1 MALSLAR
8 NLFLAGASA
17 KSMLVI
23 HPSPEGSCKSMTTST
38 KQLLAVT
45 AMAALQ
51 VACAQAP
58 QQPTAVV
65 PVQAAG
71 STSTNIQTEG
81 DKPTTSAPAASPS
94 SPSIAVEPKP
104 VPAVSEPRYI
114 KGNDQVIAPAKP
126 SANVGG
132 NPLALNFEEAPVA
145 EVVRTVLG
153 DIMQVPHVLH
163 PPLSGTV
170 TLVARTPVAP
180 DQAVFLLESALQA
193 NGLAMV
199 RDTRGTYHVGR
210 IDTLKNLG
218 LGAVGQAGKGI
229 QLAPGFGTVIVPLQ
243 YIGAGEMAA
252 ILRPLAPGDAIV
264 RVDNVRNLLVLR
276 GSRTQAEGWLDLVNT
291 FDVDLLKGMSVGLF
305 PLKHATIK
313 EVENALRLVS
323 GAPQASGAAGGA
335 VASGAG
341 SSGGASLGTSGA
353 SAAAM
358 LGEGNPVFGALRI
371 MPVERLN
378 AILVVTPRA
387 AYLEEARRWIE
398 KLDQPSDGGA
408 EAQLFIYRVQNGNA
422 KHLANVL
429 SGIFGSGQQS
439 GAVANSGVAPGLRS
453 GVGTSFGQQS
463 LGNGA
468 VLGNAG
474 GGYGTGVLG
483 AGNSFGSSGAGVNA
497 FSNQSRNNSQVGAQ
511 GAVAATIGGVRVMP
525 DEQNNSILVW
535 STRAEFLKIEST
547 LKRLDLPPTQVL
559 IEASIIEVTLGDDLK
574 YGLQWAFSDSHRG
587 GPGSGLV
594 GALPA
599 NSAGGFSY
607 TLKDTLGNMRVT
619 LNALAAKSLIKV
631 ISSPSLM
638 VLDNQTAT
646 IAVGTQQPIRTG
658 ETTNLNT
665 VGNSTTTTYQYKDTG
680 VQLAVQPSVNSG
692 DLVTMD
698 ITQSVTDVG
707 DEDTVTGQRAFLQ
720 RQISSKVAVRSG
732 EAIVLGGLI
741 KDNASSGRS
750 GVPLLSGLP
759 VVGGLFGATTST
771 SGRTEL
777 LVVITPRVVRTDPEI
792 REASEELRD
801 RLRGLDIIEL
811 RDRAKAHQAPVVP
824 GAGSPVPQ

>member
-1 MALSLAR
+1 MT
-8 NLFLAGASA
+8 
-17 KSMLVI
+17 KS
-23 HPSPEGSCKSMTTST
+23 TT
-38 KQLLAVT
+38 QLLTVIAL
-45 AMAALQ
+45 AALQ

-58 QQPTAVV
+58 QQPAAATPALGTA
-65 PVQAAG
+65 PAA
-71 STSTNIQTEG
+71 TNIQTEP
-81 DKPTTSAPAASPS
+81 DTPAASAPAAP
-94 SPSIAVEPKP
+94 PAAVVSVPAPATAQPRYIRGNDQVVAPAKP
-104 VPAVSEPRYI
+104 VPAI
-114 KGNDQVIAPAKP
+114 
-126 SANVGG
+126 GG
-132 NPLALNFEEAPVA
+132 SPISLNFEEAPVA

-170 TLVARTPVAP
+170 TLIARTPVAP

-199 RDTRGTYHVGR
+199 RDARGTYHVGR
-210 IDTLKNLG
+210 VETLKNLG
-218 LGAVGQAGKGI
+218 LGAVGQAGRGVP
-229 QLAPGFGTVIVPLQ
+229 LPPGYGAVVVPLQ

-264 RVDNVRNLLVLR
+264 RVDNLRNLLVLR
-276 GSRTQAEGWLDLVNT
+276 GSRTQAEGWLDLINT

-305 PLKHATIK
+305 PLKHASIK
-313 EVENALRLVS
+313 EVEDALRLVS
-323 GAPQASGAAGGA
+323 GAPQAPAAANTARTPGAA
-335 VASGAG
+335 SAG
-341 SSGGASLGTSGA
+341 SAA
-353 SAAAM
+353 AAAM

-387 AYLEEARRWIE
+387 AYLEDVRRWIE
-398 KLDQPSDGGA
+398 KFDQPSDGGA
-408 EAQLFIYRVQNGNA
+408 EAQLFIYRVQNGSA
-422 KHLANVL
+422 KHLASVL
-429 SGIFGSGQQS
+429 SGIFGSGQPG
-439 GAVANSGVAPGLRS
+439 GAVANSGVAPGLRP
-453 GVGTSFGQQS
+453 GVGTSFGQQQPQGS
-463 LGNGA
+463 AGG
-468 VLGNAG
+468 LGNAS
-474 GGYGTGVLG
+474 GGYGGGAFG
-483 AGNSFGSSGAGVNA
+483 AGNSFGASGTGANA
-497 FSNQSRNNSQVGAQ
+497 FGNQAAAQ

-525 DEQNNSILVW
+525 DEQNNSVLVW

-574 YGLQWAFSDSHRG
+574 YGLQWAFSDNHRG

-599 NSAGGFSY
+599 NSGGGFSY

-638 VLDNQTAT
+638 VLDNQIAT
-646 IAVGTQQPIRTG
+646 IAVGTQQPVRTG
-658 ETTNLNT
+658 ETSNLNT
-665 VGNSTTTTYQYKDTG
+665 VGNTTTTTYQYKDTG

-707 DEDTVTGQRAFLQ
+707 EEDTVTGQRAFLQ

-741 KDNASSGRS
+741 KDNTSTGRS
-750 GVPLLSGLP
+750 GVPLLSALP
-759 VVGGLFGATTST
+759 VVGGLFGASTSA

-792 REASEELRD
+792 REVSEDLRARLKGLRMLDLRQYGTD
-801 RLRGLDIIEL
+801 RR
-811 RDRAKAHQAPVVP
+811 VP
-824 GAGSPVPQ
+824 AEPDVQNAEPQQ

>member
-1 MALSLAR
+1 
-8 NLFLAGASA
+8 
-17 KSMLVI
+17 
-23 HPSPEGSCKSMTTST
+23 MTTST
-38 KQLLAVT
+38 TQLLAVI
-45 AMAALQ
+45 ALAALQ

-58 QQPTAVV
+58 QQPAEATPALA
-65 PVQAAG
+65 PVA
-71 STSTNIQTEG
+71 TNIPKEA
-81 DKPTTSAPAASPS
+81 DKPVAPAPAAPPAAAASVPAPS
-94 SPSIAVEPKP
+94 TTEPRYIRGNDQVVAPAKP
-104 VPAVSEPRYI
+104 VPAI
-114 KGNDQVIAPAKP
+114 
-126 SANVGG
+126 GG
-132 NPLALNFEEAPVA
+132 SPLSLNFEEAPVA

-170 TLVARTPVAP
+170 TLIARTPVAP

-193 NGLAMV
+193 NGLTMV

-210 IDTLKNLG
+210 VETLKNMG
-218 LGAVGQAGKGI
+218 LGAVGQAGKGV
-229 QLAPGFGTVIVPLQ
+229 QLPPGYGTVIVPLQ

-276 GSRTQAEGWLDLVNT
+276 GSRTQAEGWLDLVST

-305 PLKHATIK
+305 PLKHASIK
-313 EVENALRLVS
+313 EVEDALRLVS
-323 GAPQASGAAGGA
+323 GAPQASASANTARTPGAA
-335 VASGAG
+335 SAG
-341 SSGGASLGTSGA
+341 SAA
-353 SAAAM
+353 AAAAAM

-378 AILVVTPRA
+378 ALLVVTPRA
-387 AYLEEARRWIE
+387 AYLEDARRWIE

-422 KHLANVL
+422 KHLASVL
-429 SGIFGSGQQS
+429 SGIFGSSQQG
-439 GAVANSGVAPGLRS
+439 GAVANSGVAPALRP
-453 GVGTSFGQQS
+453 GVGASFGQQP
-463 LGNGA
+463 LGSAGG
-468 VLGNAG
+468 LGNAS
-474 GGYGTGVLG
+474 GGYGGGALG
-483 AGNSFGSSGAGVNA
+483 AANSFAGSTGVNA
-497 FSNQSRNNSQVGAQ
+497 FGTQNRNSNQTTAQ

-525 DEQNNSILVW
+525 DEQNNSVLVW

-574 YGLQWAFSDSHRG
+574 YGLQWAFSDNHRG

-599 NSAGGFSY
+599 NSGGGFSY

-638 VLDNQTAT
+638 VLDNQIAT
-646 IAVGTQQPIRTG
+646 IAVGTQQPVRTG

-665 VGNSTTTTYQYKDTG
+665 VGNTTTTTYQYKDTG

-707 DEDTVTGQRAFLQ
+707 EEDTVTGQRAFLQ

-741 KDNASSGRS
+741 KDNTSTGRS

-759 VVGGLFGATTST
+759 VVGGLFGASTST

-792 REASEELRD
+792 REVSQDLRE
-801 RLRGLDIIEL
+801 RLKGLKVLEPRQTGATEGRTQQPL
-811 RDRAKAHQAPVVP
+811 P
-824 GAGSPVPQ
+824 GEFSIQSPQQ

>member
-1 MALSLAR
+1 
-8 NLFLAGASA
+8 
-17 KSMLVI
+17 
-23 HPSPEGSCKSMTTST
+23 MTTST
-38 KQLLAVT
+38 TQLLAVI
-45 AMAALQ
+45 ALAALQ

-58 QQPTAVV
+58 QQPAATAASGPA
-65 PVQAAG
+65 PVA
-71 STSTNIQTEG
+71 TNIQTEA
-81 DKPTTSAPAASPS
+81 DKPAASAPASPPAAAAS
-94 SPSIAVEPKP
+94 
-104 VPAVSEPRYI
+104 VPAPSTAEPRYI
-114 KGNDQVIAPAKP
+114 RGNDQVIAPARP
-126 SANVGG
+126 VPAIGG
-132 NPLALNFEEAPVA
+132 SPLSLNFEEAPVA

-170 TLVARTPVAP
+170 TLIARTPVAP

-193 NGLAMV
+193 NGLTMV

-210 IDTLKNLG
+210 VETLKNMG
-218 LGAVGQAGKGI
+218 LGAVGQAGKGV
-229 QLAPGFGTVIVPLQ
+229 QLPPGYGTVIVPLQ

-276 GSRTQAEGWLDLVNT
+276 GSRTQAEGWLDLVST

-305 PLKHATIK
+305 PLKHASIK
-313 EVENALRLVS
+313 EVEDALRLVS
-323 GAPQASGAAGGA
+323 GAPQASAAATPARTPGAA
-335 VASGAG
+335 
-341 SSGGASLGTSGA
+341 SSGSAA
-353 SAAAM
+353 AAAAAAM

-378 AILVVTPRA
+378 ALLVVTPRA
-387 AYLEEARRWIE
+387 AYLEDARRWIE

-422 KHLANVL
+422 KHLASVL
-429 SGIFGSGQQS
+429 SGIFGSSQQGS
-439 GAVANSGVAPGLRS
+439 TVANSGVAPGLRP
-453 GVGTSFGQQS
+453 GVGTSFGQQQPQGS
-463 LGNGA
+463 AGGF
-468 VLGNAG
+468 GNAS
-474 GGYGTGVLG
+474 GGYGGGALG
-483 AGNSFGSSGAGVNA
+483 AANSFGAGSAGVNA
-497 FSNQSRNNSQVGAQ
+497 FGNQNRNTSQATAQ
-511 GAVAATIGGVRVMP
+511 GALAATIGGVRVMP
-525 DEQNNSILVW
+525 DEQNNSVLVW

-574 YGLQWAFSDSHRG
+574 YGLQWAFSDNHRG

-599 NSAGGFSY
+599 NSGGGFSY

-619 LNALAAKSLIKV
+619 LSALAAKSLIKV

-638 VLDNQTAT
+638 VLDNQIAT
-646 IAVGTQQPIRTG
+646 IAVGTQQPVRTG

-665 VGNSTTTTYQYKDTG
+665 VGNTTTTTYQYKDTG

-707 DEDTVTGQRAFLQ
+707 EEDTVTGQRAFLQ

-741 KDNASSGRS
+741 KDNTSTGRS

-759 VVGGLFGATTST
+759 VVGGLFGASTST

-792 REASEELRD
+792 REVSQDLRE
-801 RLRGLDIIEL
+801 RLKGLKVLEPRQTGATEGRTQQTL
-811 RDRAKAHQAPVVP
+811 P
-824 GAGSPVPQ
+824 GEFGIQSLQQ

>member
-1 MALSLAR
+1 M
-8 NLFLAGASA
+8 
-17 KSMLVI
+17 
-23 HPSPEGSCKSMTTST
+23 
-38 KQLLAVT
+38 
-45 AMAALQ
+45 
-51 VACAQAP
+51 
-58 QQPTAVV
+58 
-65 PVQAAG
+65 
-71 STSTNIQTEG
+71 
-81 DKPTTSAPAASPS
+81 
-94 SPSIAVEPKP
+94 
-104 VPAVSEPRYI
+104 
-114 KGNDQVIAPAKP
+114 
-126 SANVGG
+126 
-132 NPLALNFEEAPVA
+132 
-145 EVVRTVLG
+145 
-153 DIMQVPHVLH
+153 
-163 PPLSGTV
+163 
-170 TLVARTPVAP
+170 
-180 DQAVFLLESALQA
+180 
-193 NGLAMV
+193 
-199 RDTRGTYHVGR
+199 
-210 IDTLKNLG
+210 
-218 LGAVGQAGKGI
+218 
-229 QLAPGFGTVIVPLQ
+229 
-243 YIGAGEMAA
+243 
-252 ILRPLAPGDAIV
+252 
-264 RVDNVRNLLVLR
+264 
-276 GSRTQAEGWLDLVNT
+276 
-291 FDVDLLKGMSVGLF
+291 
-305 PLKHATIK
+305 
-313 EVENALRLVS
+313 
-323 GAPQASGAAGGA
+323 
-335 VASGAG
+335 
-341 SSGGASLGTSGA
+341 
-353 SAAAM
+353 
-358 LGEGNPVFGALRI
+358 
-371 MPVERLN
+371 
-378 AILVVTPRA
+378 
-387 AYLEEARRWIE
+387 
-398 KLDQPSDGGA
+398 
-408 EAQLFIYRVQNGNA
+408 
-422 KHLANVL
+422 
-429 SGIFGSGQQS
+429 
-439 GAVANSGVAPGLRS
+439 
-453 GVGTSFGQQS
+453 
-463 LGNGA
+463 
-468 VLGNAG
+468 
-474 GGYGTGVLG
+474 
-483 AGNSFGSSGAGVNA
+483 
-497 FSNQSRNNSQVGAQ
+497 
-511 GAVAATIGGVRVMP
+511 AATIGGVRVMP

-811 RDRAKAHQAPVVP
+811 RDRVKARQVPVVP
-824 GAGSPVPQ
+824 GAGSPVLQ

>member
-1 MALSLAR
+1 MTKSTTQFFTVIAL
-8 NLFLAGASA
+8 
-17 KSMLVI
+17 
-23 HPSPEGSCKSMTTST
+23 
-38 KQLLAVT
+38 
-45 AMAALQ
+45 AALQ

-58 QQPTAVV
+58 QQPAAATPALGTA
-65 PVQAAG
+65 PVA
-71 STSTNIQTEG
+71 TNIQTES
-81 DKPTTSAPAASPS
+81 DKPVATAPAAPPAVAVTVPTPS
-94 SPSIAVEPKP
+94 TAEPRYIRGDDQVVAPAKP
-104 VPAVSEPRYI
+104 VPAI
-114 KGNDQVIAPAKP
+114 
-126 SANVGG
+126 GG
-132 NPLALNFEEAPVA
+132 SPISLNFEEAPVA

-170 TLVARTPVAP
+170 TLIARTPVAP

-193 NGLAMV
+193 NGLVMV

-210 IDTLKNLG
+210 VETLKNLG
-218 LGAVGQAGKGI
+218 LGAVGQAGRGVP
-229 QLAPGFGTVIVPLQ
+229 LPPGYGAVVVPLQ

-276 GSRTQAEGWLDLVNT
+276 GSRMQAEGWLDLINT

-305 PLKHATIK
+305 PLKHASIK
-313 EVENALRLVS
+313 EVEDALRLVS
-323 GAPQASGAAGGA
+323 GAPQASAGANIAKTPGAAS
-335 VASGAG
+335 ASSA
-341 SSGGASLGTSGA
+341 AA
-353 SAAAM
+353 AAAAM

-387 AYLEEARRWIE
+387 AYLEDARRWIE
-398 KLDQPSDGGA
+398 KLDQPGDGGA
-408 EAQLFIYRVQNGNA
+408 EAQLFIYRVQNGSA
-422 KHLANVL
+422 KHLASVL
-429 SGIFGSGQQS
+429 SGIFGSGQS
-439 GAVANSGVAPGLRS
+439 GGTVANSGVAPGLRP
-453 GVGTSFGQQS
+453 GVGTSFGQQPQGS
-463 LGNGA
+463 AGGLGNTS
-468 VLGNAG
+468 
-474 GGYGTGVLG
+474 GGYGGSAFG
-483 AGNSFGSSGAGVNA
+483 ASNSFGASSTGANA
-497 FSNQSRNNSQVGAQ
+497 FGNQAAAQ

-525 DEQNNSILVW
+525 DEQNNSVLVW

-574 YGLQWAFSDSHRG
+574 YGLQWAFSDNHRG

-599 NSAGGFSY
+599 NSGGGFSY

-638 VLDNQTAT
+638 VLDNQIAT
-646 IAVGTQQPIRTG
+646 IAVGTQQPVRTG
-658 ETTNLNT
+658 ETSNLNT
-665 VGNSTTTTYQYKDTG
+665 VGNTTTTTYQYKDTG

-707 DEDTVTGQRAFLQ
+707 EEDTVTGQRAFLQ

-741 KDNASSGRS
+741 KDNTSTGRS
-750 GVPLLSGLP
+750 GVPLLSALP
-759 VVGGLFGATTST
+759 VVGGLFGASTSA

-792 REASEELRD
+792 REVSEDLRARLKGLRMLDLRQYGTD
-801 RLRGLDIIEL
+801 RR
-811 RDRAKAHQAPVVP
+811 VP
-824 GAGSPVPQ
+824 AEPDVQNAEPQQ

>member
-1 MALSLAR
+1 M
-8 NLFLAGASA
+8 
-17 KSMLVI
+17 V
-23 HPSPEGSCKSMTTST
+23 
-38 KQLLAVT
+38 
-45 AMAALQ
+45 
-51 VACAQAP
+51 
-58 QQPTAVV
+58 
-65 PVQAAG
+65 
-71 STSTNIQTEG
+71 
-81 DKPTTSAPAASPS
+81 
-94 SPSIAVEPKP
+94 
-104 VPAVSEPRYI
+104 
-114 KGNDQVIAPAKP
+114 
-126 SANVGG
+126 
-132 NPLALNFEEAPVA
+132 LNFEEAPVA

-153 DIMQVPHVLH
+153 DIMKAPYVLH

-170 TLVARTPVAP
+170 TLTTRNPVAP

-193 NGLAMV
+193 NGLAMA
-199 RDTRGTYHVGR
+199 RDARGAYHVGR
-210 IDTLKNLG
+210 VDALKNLG
-218 LGAVGQAGKGI
+218 VGAVGQAGRG
-229 QLAPGFGTVIVPLQ
+229 APLPPGYGAVIVPLQ

-252 ILRPLAPGDAIV
+252 ILRPLASGDAIV

-276 GSRTQAEGWLDLVNT
+276 GSRAQAEGWLDLVST
-291 FDVDLLKGMSVGLF
+291 FDIDLLKGMSVGLF

-313 EVENALRLVS
+313 EVEEALRLVS
-323 GAPQASGAAGGA
+323 GAPQTSVPAGSAAVAAARPGGA
-335 VASGAG
+335 TGTA
-341 SSGGASLGTSGA
+341 SSGS

-358 LGEGNPVFGALRI
+358 LGEGNPVFGALRV

-387 AYLEEARRWIE
+387 AYLEDARRWIE
-398 KLDQPSDGGA
+398 KLDQPGDGGA
-408 EAQLFIYRVQNGNA
+408 DAQLFIYRVQNGNA
-422 KHLANVL
+422 KHLAGVL
-429 SGIFGSGQQS
+429 SGIFGGTQQS
-439 GAVANSGVAPGLRS
+439 GANVANSGVAPGLRS
-453 GVGTSFGQQS
+453 GVSNSFGQSQS
-463 LGNGA
+463 FGSTGGFGGGL
-468 VLGNAG
+468 G
-474 GGYGTGVLG
+474 GGYGGG
-483 AGNSFGSSGAGVNA
+483 SFGANNAFGVNSGGGNA
-497 FSNQSRNNSQVGAQ
+497 FGNQNRNNTGQAAGQ

-525 DEQNNSILVW
+525 DEQNNSVLVW
-535 STRAEFLKIEST
+535 STRAEFQKIEAT

-574 YGLQWAFSDSHRG
+574 YGLQWAFSDTHRG
-587 GPGSGLV
+587 GPGHGVV

-599 NSAGGFSY
+599 DSGGGFSY
-607 TLKDTLGNMRVT
+607 TLKETLGNMRVT

-665 VGNSTTTTYQYKDTG
+665 VGNTTTTTYQYKDTG

-707 DEDTVTGQRAFLQ
+707 EGDTVTGQRAFLQ

-792 REASEELRD
+792 REVSEDLRERLKGLRMLDLRQNGPASRISAEPSVPN
-801 RLRGLDIIEL
+801 
-811 RDRAKAHQAPVVP
+811 AAP
-824 GAGSPVPQ
+824 QQ